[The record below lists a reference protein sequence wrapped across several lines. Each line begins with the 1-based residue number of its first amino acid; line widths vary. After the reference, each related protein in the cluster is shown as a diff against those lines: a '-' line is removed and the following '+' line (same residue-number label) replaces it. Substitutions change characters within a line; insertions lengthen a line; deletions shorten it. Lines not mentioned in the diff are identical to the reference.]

1 MGRLAQCDGHD
12 APRLICELV
21 PGRTAMIEEIVVGFE
36 DAVREPV
43 VTHEL
48 PDVFDWVEL
57 RALWRQRNECDVAW
71 NDKALGHVPT
81 RLVDD
86 QDGMGTGREW
96 LQRSPQGAVH
106 RRGIAIGQYQT
117 PRPCPP
123 SGRRHRKYRLRRCAD
138 REERWGRC
146 HAFNQR
152 RVILF
157 FWPMRASSWNEISM
171 LSTPSPVSCAT
182 SSRRVGSF

>member
-1 MGRLAQCDGHD
+1 M
-12 APRLICELV
+12 
-21 PGRTAMIEEIVVGFE
+21 GFE

-86 QDGMGTGREW
+86 QDGMGTGRDGCSD
-96 LQRSPQGAVH
+96 LRKVQVH

-117 PRPCPP
+117 RALAL
-123 SGRRHRKYRLRRCAD
+123 LRAD
-138 REERWGRC
+138 GTENIG
-146 HAFNQR
+146 
-152 RVILF
+152 
-157 FWPMRASSWNEISM
+157 
-171 LSTPSPVSCAT
+171 
-182 SSRRVGSF
+182 